1 MFNGLSRVDRVELL
15 KANYYR
21 STGRAFKHF
30 VCPILLVDELVELM
44 DGHIIPANQGICNEW
59 VPQRED
65 VDSFYGS
72 VAEAD
77 FKIAADIIDGS
88 LSFSDL
94 LINRPSR
101 APKPQLQVAGKNVDY
116 YFPKSGAEPV
126 LGHTVG
132 KLHVG
137 ADQRDIAFKIS
148 DTELFSQDE
157 REFKVV
163 IDHDALPEVT
173 ATVLKAAYLTL
184 FAIEG
189 YHCTMTAAGQL
200 LSHILREPI
209 VSGRG
214 KRPGQLRVD
223 VRKHFSKYSNMI
235 RPVIR
240 HDSAPFRGSVIDRR
254 FFACL
259 GASGRVFAVGV
270 LVPMKS
276 DFFCVFLPTDQ
287 DPQLTTYTGF
297 LNHPPPSV
305 STTLMEAVRT
315 TDSDPFDFEWHVS
328 PKPTRIHLKPTVG

>member
-1 MFNGLSRVDRVELL
+1 MLDGLSRDEPIQLL
-15 KANYYR
+15 KANYFQT
-21 STGRAFKHF
+21 TGRRFEHF
-30 VCPILLVDELVELM
+30 ACPILMIDEHAELM
-44 DGHIIPANQGICNEW
+44 DGHIIPANQEVCNKW
-59 VPQRED
+59 VPQRAD

-94 LINRPSR
+94 LVARPAR
-101 APKPQLQVAGKNVDY
+101 APKVQLQVAGKNVDY
-116 YFPKSGAEPV
+116 YFPKSGADPV
-126 LGHTVG
+126 PGHTVG
-132 KLHVG
+132 QLHVG
-137 ADQRDIAFKIS
+137 AEERPVAFKIS
-148 DTELFSQDE
+148 EEELFSQDE

-163 IDHDALPEVT
+163 LDHDATPEVT

-189 YHCTMTAAGQL
+189 YHCTVTAAGQL
-200 LSHILREPI
+200 LSDILRAPI
-209 VSGRG
+209 VGGRG
-214 KRPGQLRVD
+214 KRPGQLRTD
-223 VRKHFSKYSNMI
+223 IRKHFSTYTNMI

-240 HDSAPFRGSVIDRR
+240 PDGASFNGSILDRR

-297 LNHPPPSV
+297 LNEPPPSV

-315 TDSDPFDFEWHVS
+315 GDSDPFEFEWHVS
-328 PKPTRIHLKPTVG
+328 PKPTRIHLKPMLG